1 MPPAT
6 HPQLRRFVRRTV
18 EGVQRP
24 PVFEA
29 DDGYEYVLKLDNHDV
44 DFPAAELVAAQLAGP
59 LTVSIPPF
67 AVLAA
72 PAALTNAFADTGD
85 PDLIEFAESFDRRG
99 GLCFGSRYLPGVI
112 EKWAARMRYAVP
124 GADEFLARVLV
135 FDAYIE
141 NGDRT
146 SADNPNL
153 LATPA
158 GLFAIDHG
166 QALPAVQGITGK
178 RLGYSFDSHIG
189 WSAVV
194 ERPALL
200 DAPIAKLSV
209 LPDAAI
215 DAAIDVVPAGWWTST
230 DRADLA
236 RADLRIRRDQ
246 LPATLNDLRVKL
258 S

>member
-1 MPPAT
+1 MPPADL
-6 HPQLRRFVRRTV
+6 PRLQRFVRRTV

-29 DDGYEYVLKLDNHDV
+29 DDGHEYVLKLDNHDE

-59 LTVSIPPF
+59 LGVAIPPF
-67 AVLAA
+67 AILAA
-72 PAALTNAFADTGD
+72 PAELTAAFNATGD
-85 PDLIEFAESFDRRG
+85 PDLVEFAQSFERRG

-112 EKWAARMRYAVP
+112 EKWAARMRFVVP
-124 GADEFLARVLV
+124 EADEFLARLLV

-178 RLGYSFDSHIG
+178 RLGYSFHSHIG

-194 ERPALL
+194 EQPALL
-200 DAPIAKLSV
+200 GPPIAALSA
-209 LPDAAI
+209 LSDTAI
-215 DAAIDVVPAGWWTST
+215 DAAIGAVPAAWWTAT
-230 DRADLA
+230 DRAALA
-236 RADLRIRRDQ
+236 RADLRSRRDQ
-246 LPATLNDLRVKL
+246 LPVTLNDLRVKL